1 MADIVKCGCCRVI
14 ETKEGRDKGTFISKI
29 PKAGSDPKNLQT
41 NSGSLEFGNPCFNGD
56 ISPYNAS
63 LYSQVDKARGMPQRI
78 IYRHASLI
86 RIPLSHVGF

>member
-1 MADIVKCGCCRVI
+1 MGVVEVI

-56 ISPYNAS
+56 KPPAMRHCT
-63 LYSQVDKARGMPQRI
+63 ARGMPQRI
-78 IYRHASLI
+78 IYRHALLI